1 MDLELTVIVAEPSPP
16 CLQLNHHHRAFTLP
30 SPLRVHLHAPKP
42 RRLLLFNGGVFLLHQ
57 NGIHNVVVVAA
68 ARGDEGD
75 ESGLDGA
82 EAGIKGD
89 KFQVR
94 AFVNIVV
101 AVEVGAGGG
110 GGVGCIGFVGGFES
124 RILELVVVEV
134 VVVEGGGVVDGVV

>member
-1 MDLELTVIVAEPSPP
+1 
-16 CLQLNHHHRAFTLP
+16 
-30 SPLRVHLHAPKP
+30 
-42 RRLLLFNGGVFLLHQ
+42 
-57 NGIHNVVVVAA
+57 VVVAA